1 MGKIIGLVFD
11 EPVQEP
17 DVATPEPDVVPD
29 ITPEI
34 APQAPEG
41 DNTQTSEGDNSQ
53 APEGD
58 NAEPKK
64 GRKKKEA

>member
-1 MGKIIGLVFD
+1 MAKIIGLVFD

-17 DVATPEPDVVPD
+17 EVVPV

-34 APQAPEG
+34 VPQTPE
-41 DNTQTSEGDNSQ
+41 EDNSQ
-53 APEGD
+53 VPEED
-58 NAEPKK
+58 DAKPKK

>member
-11 EPVQEP
+11 EPVLEP
-17 DVATPEPDVVPD
+17 EIVPD

-34 APQAPEG
+34 APQAPENG
-41 DNTQTSEGDNSQ
+41 ETQT
-53 APEGD
+53 PEGD
-58 NAEPKK
+58 DAKPKK